1 MPEPGGPL
9 QHTSLYDVHVEA
21 GAKMVPFAGFE
32 MPVQYSGVID
42 EHNAVR
48 GAAGLFDVS
57 HMGEFE
63 AEGPG
68 AQAFFHRLFTN
79 NVKKLG
85 EGIVLYSAMCRE
97 AGVIVDDLTVYR
109 LGPERYMAVVNAAN
123 IEKDWEWMS
132 SHREGGDFDFRNVS
146 GEMGLLALQGPRSGE
161 ILSELVPGGG
171 NLGSITYYTAA
182 LRDLAGCEV
191 LVSRTG
197 YTGEDGFELY
207 CTAGD
212 APHLWREL
220 MTAGASKG
228 LKPCGLGARD
238 TLRTEMKFAL
248 YGNDIDETANPLEAG
263 LGWVVKF
270 KAGDFVGREAL
281 MALREKGL
289 SRKLAGFEMVD
300 RGIPRHGA
308 PILIDGEPG
317 GVVTSG
323 TMSPSLGKAIGIGY
337 VPISHSKEGSDIAVD
352 IRGKARSA
360 KIVKT
365 PFYRKG
371 KD

>member
-1 MPEPGGPL
+1 MSEPVGALLRTPL
-9 QHTSLYDVHVEA
+9 HDIHVEA
-21 GAKMVPFAGFE
+21 GAKMVPFAGYE
-32 MPVQYSGVID
+32 MPVQYTGVIE

-48 GAAGLFDVS
+48 SAAGLFDIS

-79 NVKKLG
+79 NLKKLDQG
-85 EGIVLYSAMCRE
+85 GVLYATMCRE
-97 AGVIVDDLTVYR
+97 KGVIVDDLTVYR

-123 IEKDWEWMS
+123 IGKDWEWMS
-132 SHREGGDFDFRNVS
+132 SHKEEGVEFRNVS
-146 GEMGLLALQGPRSGE
+146 AETGLLALQGPRSDE
-161 ILSELVPGGG
+161 ILSALIPGGG
-171 NLGSITYYTAA
+171 DLGAIPYYTAA
-182 LRDLAGCEV
+182 LRDLAGREV

-207 CTAGD
+207 CAAGD

-220 MTAGASKG
+220 IASGASKG
-228 LKPCGLGARD
+228 LLPCGLGARD

-248 YGNDIDETANPLEAG
+248 YGNDIDETTNPLEAG

-270 KAGDFVGREAL
+270 KAGDFIGREAL
-281 MALREKGL
+281 MGIREKGL
-289 SRKLAGFEMVD
+289 SRKLVGIEMVD

-308 PILIDGEPG
+308 PILVEGEPA

-337 VPISHSKEGSDIAVD
+337 VRISHSQEGSDVAVD
-352 IRGKARSA
+352 IRGKPRAA
-360 KIVKT
+360 KVVKT
-365 PFYRKG
+365 PFYRKDG
-371 KD
+371 N